1 MELRAGKTDRLTK
14 ELIWRAKNTA
24 KDVTHFLMDPHMM
37 VCGKT
42 TRLVVK
48 AHTGGPMAEC
58 TKATG

>member
-14 ELIWRAKNTA
+14 ELIWRVKNTV
-24 KDVTHFLMDPHMM
+24 KDATHFLMDPLMM

-48 AHTGGPMAEC
+48 AHTGGLMGEC
-58 TKATG
+58 TKAPG